1 VSRPFEKAAQSE
13 PAGRHDAPMPD
24 SDAAFEEKAAKT
36 IEQIGRRIAE
46 LRRKAGWSQK
56 EFAEVL
62 NSSVQ

>member
-1 VSRPFEKAAQSE
+1 
-13 PAGRHDAPMPD
+13 MPD